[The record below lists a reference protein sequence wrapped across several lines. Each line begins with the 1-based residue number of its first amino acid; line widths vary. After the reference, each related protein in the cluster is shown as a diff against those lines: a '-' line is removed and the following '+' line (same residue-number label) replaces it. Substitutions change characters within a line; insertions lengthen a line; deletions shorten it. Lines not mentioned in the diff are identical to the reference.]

1 MTNPSHGSSSAPQRS
16 YLMRSGL
23 SYATVAAG
31 TTSASQNIQPLSS
44 GRHFVTQL
52 GLLHTNSSSPAH
64 SRQGSLEHLARMS
77 HSVSDYD
84 TSMDNGINIPGSW
97 GKGGGGNYSSQNFHG
112 YGSPGGFNNGGFFKP
127 TYLRESKY
135 MEKLEAAHKAKL
147 AAQREAHSA
156 HSSNPGSLSTSS
168 SSVSLH
174 KMAPSHRGMTYEI
187 IEHQSPVDDEG
198 LMPLPSK
205 WAEADRHGG
214 LEIGAD
220 GLDVKYVGIAKLPDH
235 EAASARAD
243 HPMPPQ
249 CGIYY
254 FEVTIVSKGKE
265 G

>member
-1 MTNPSHGSSSAPQRS
+1 
-16 YLMRSGL
+16 
-23 SYATVAAG
+23 
-31 TTSASQNIQPLSS
+31 
-44 GRHFVTQL
+44 
-52 GLLHTNSSSPAH
+52 
-64 SRQGSLEHLARMS
+64 MS
-77 HSVSDYD
+77 HSVSDSD
-84 TSMDNGINIPGSW
+84 AHMDNGINIPGTW
-97 GKGGGGNYSSQNFHG
+97 GRGSGGNYTSQYFHG
-112 YGSPGGFNNGGFFKP
+112 YGLAGSGGAHNSGFFKP

-187 IEHQSPVDDEG
+187 IEHQMLVDDES
-198 LMPLPSK
+198 LTPLPSK
-205 WAEADRHGG
+205 WAEADKSAG

-220 GLDVKYVGIAKLPDH
+220 GLDVKYVGLTKLHDH

-243 HPMPPQ
+243 NPMPPQ

>member
-1 MTNPSHGSSSAPQRS
+1 
-16 YLMRSGL
+16 MRSGL

-31 TTSASQNIQPLSS
+31 TTPTSQNIQPPSS

-52 GLLHTNSSSPAH
+52 GLLYTNSSSPTH
-64 SRQGSLEHLARMS
+64 SRQGSSEEHLARMS
-77 HSVSDYD
+77 HSGSDFD
-84 TSMDNGINIPGSW
+84 TRMDNGINIPGSW
-97 GKGGGGNYSSQNFHG
+97 GKGGGGNYPSQNFHG
-112 YGSPGGFNNGGFFKP
+112 YGSAGGLNNGGFLKP
-127 TYLRESKY
+127 TYLRESSY

-187 IEHQSPVDDEG
+187 IEHQLPVDDEG

-205 WAEADRHGG
+205 WAETDRHGG

-220 GLDVKYVGIAKLPDH
+220 GLDVKFVGIAKLPDL